1 MEQAA
6 QLSTLLDRYHALCQ
20 YCDDL
25 FERAVQA
32 YPTQIQCAKGCAEC
46 CLLETVV
53 PLEAAVIA
61 AYLQA
66 MPALRER
73 LSLTDQP
80 QNPHCVFLSNQVCL
94 IYPVRPIICRTHGLP
109 IRYPE
114 HEGIDVCPLNFNNDT
129 LTELEEEF
137 VLDADVITTNL
148 LRLNLAFC
156 LLTATAKTAGERIA
170 LQSLLTNFSE
180 NSAIA
185 LVNAIKFLTNS
196 SEVII

>member
-1 MEQAA
+1 MEHAA

-25 FERAVQA
+25 FQRTAQA
-32 YPTQIQCAKGCAEC
+32 YHTQIHCVKGCAEC
-46 CLLETVV
+46 CLLETVI
-53 PLEAAVIA
+53 PLEASVIA
-61 AYLQA
+61 AYLQST
-66 MPALRER
+66 PAILEQ
-73 LSLTDQP
+73 LCVPDQ
-80 QNPHCVFLSNQVCL
+80 QQDSRCVFLDNQVCL

-114 HEGIDVCPLNFNNDT
+114 HEGIDVCPLNFSDNS
-129 LTELEEEF
+129 LTEIEEQF

-156 LLTATAKTAGERIA
+156 LLTTTAETAGERVS
-170 LQSLLTNFSE
+170 LQSVVTNLLK
-180 NSAIA
+180 NSAMVS
-185 LVNAIKFLTNS
+185 VNPIKFLTNS

>member
-25 FERAVQA
+25 FQRAVQA
-32 YPTQIQCAKGCAEC
+32 YRAQIQCAKGCAEC

-66 MPALRER
+66 TPAIREQLC
-73 LSLTDQP
+73 LSDQH
-80 QNPHCVFLSNQVCL
+80 QNPPCVFLSNQVCL

-109 IRYPE
+109 IKYPE
-114 HEGIDVCPLNFNNDT
+114 HEGIDICPLNFSDDD
-129 LTELEEEF
+129 LTQIEEQF

-156 LLTATAKTAGERIA
+156 LLTATAETAGKRIA
-170 LQSLLTNFSE
+170 LQSLLTNFSK
-180 NSAIA
+180 NSAMTS
-185 LVNAIKFLTNS
+185 VNAIKFLTNS

>member
-1 MEQAA
+1 MKHAA

-25 FERAVQA
+25 FQRTVQT
-32 YPTQIQCAKGCAEC
+32 YRTHIQCAKGCAEC

-53 PLEAAVIA
+53 PLEASVIA
-61 AYLQA
+61 AYLQSA
-66 MPALRER
+66 PAIPEQCCLP
-73 LSLTDQP
+73 DQ
-80 QNPHCVFLSNQVCL
+80 QQDSYCVFLNHQVCL

-114 HEGIDVCPLNFNNDT
+114 HEGIDICPLNFRDGN
-129 LTELEEEF
+129 LSALEDPF

-156 LLTATAKTAGERIA
+156 LLTATSETAGERIA
-170 LQSLLTNFSE
+170 LRSLLTNFSK
-180 NSAIA
+180 NSGMTSG
-185 LVNAIKFLTNS
+185 NSIKFHFKSL
-196 SEVII
+196 